1 MRAHE
6 FIVEQVTA
14 PRITAPWIVPDDDI
28 DPHEEWDSSGRSA
41 AEIQNRIDKIE
52 KQIAN
57 TPVNQYVDAGNGDK
71 RLLKISP
78 NDATKME
85 KGINPNTEI
94 QRMPWTGA
102 PQKTLPNVGDM
113 KRGYQL

>member
-1 MRAHE
+1 MRAYE
-6 FIVEQVTA
+6 FVTEQT
-14 PRITAPWIVPDDDI
+14 ITAPTLVPDETI
-28 DPHEEWDSSGRSA
+28 DPDEEWDPKEHSA
-41 AEIQNRIDKIE
+41 DEVQARITQIE

-71 RLLKISP
+71 RLLRISP

-113 KRGYQL
+113 KRGYQT

>member
-1 MRAHE
+1 MRAYE
-6 FIVEQVTA
+6 FINEQ
-14 PRITAPWIVPDDDI
+14 ITAPTLVPDETI
-28 DPHEEWDSSGRSA
+28 DPDEEWDPKEHSA
-41 AEIQNRIDKIE
+41 DEVQARITQIE

-71 RLLKISP
+71 RLLRISP

-85 KGINPNTEI
+85 KGINPNPEI

-113 KRGYQL
+113 KRGYQA